1 MTIFEEIKESFK
13 KGSSLT
19 RLIYVNLAVFLI
31 VKITQVILFLFNAD
45 PLSYSLVIRNLAVP
59 AEFPALIRKPWT
71 IITYMFLHDGFLHI
85 LFNILWLYWFGRI
98 FLEYLDGK
106 KLVGVYLLGGFSGA
120 LFYMIAFNFLPAF
133 ENILSSSIAL
143 GASASVLAIVIAI
156 SVYVP
161 NYTIYLLFL
170 GPVKLKYIALVT
182 ILIDIISIAG
192 SNAGGHIAHL
202 GGALFGWYYIQRYRR
217 GKDITK
223 GINSILDAFF
233 TWLKPRRNIKVT
245 YKRTPSDHE
254 FNRQRVQNQEVIDKI
269 LEKISRSGYDSLTK
283 EEKEL
288 LFRQG
293 Q

>member
-71 IITYMFLHDGFLHI
+71 IITYMFLHNGFLHI